1 MTSRREAFLVL
12 GITPDATQT
21 EVRAAFRRKAI
32 EHHPDTASNEDDGST
47 VRELI
52 DAYHLLTSPPVT
64 SVETGARD
72 QQIRVDPSTTKQG
85 RGSAERSCPECRTTG
100 SRIYIV
106 NCPACFG
113 TSLLMT
119 LDIRQVKVFRCPR
132 CQGRGRIPIKARCRA
147 CDGTGLDA
155 P

>member
-1 MTSRREAFLVL
+1 MSSRREAFLVL

-52 DAYHLLTSPPVT
+52 DAYHLLTSPPVM
-64 SVETGARD
+64 SVESGARD
-72 QQIRVDPSTTKQG
+72 QQIRVDPSTTKQSG
-85 RGSAERSCPECRTTG
+85 GSAERSCPECRITG
-100 SRIYIV
+100 FRISFV
-106 NCPACFG
+106 TCPACFG
-113 TSLLMT
+113 GSPFTT
-119 LDIRQVKVFRCPR
+119 LDILTGDSAVFSSS
-132 CQGRGRIPIKARCRA
+132 RGSTSFAAGPIVWK
-147 CDGTGLDA
+147 